1 MKKLLYVFL
10 CIVMVCV
17 CLSIVACDST
27 APKLRINA
35 DTNYWEVSY
44 DNGTTWESL
53 DVKATGEN
61 GTNGTNGTDGTN
73 GENGQNGSVVT
84 IGENGNWFID
94 GVDTGKPATARLEA
108 PQLRINEVT
117 KYWEVSYDEGATWT
131 SLNIIAEGK
140 DGQNGQDG
148 TKVEIG
154 PNGNWFIDGVDT
166 GKLSFCVC
174 SMSECECG
182 CTDIDKLFIPTF
194 RFAVASDIH
203 IQTDDGGVSIGRFE
217 KLYDEAYAYSKD
229 SKIYNKL
236 DGIFF
241 CGDLTEDGRDTE
253 NELFWSTVE
262 EKTKEGTIARA
273 ILGNHDFRIN
283 GYDDV
288 YSNPGAWSD
297 YVADSVTARRFEEEW
312 AKYPADSR
320 IEIGG
325 YQFIFLSMDQYD
337 KDNGIY
343 YREGRRAW
351 LKAELDNAVAADP
364 TGEKPIFVFNHMGP
378 RGTAAGTEGYAADL
392 NLHNILKDYPNVVD
406 FSGHVHVSQINP
418 NSVWQGEY
426 TSIAVG
432 SLTGT
437 KIPINGDPT
446 RTGVSQSLTGD
457 RFWICE
463 MDYNNVLRLI
473 NYDYVRGETFGE
485 PIYLDSF
492 GNPAGFDYTEDRE
505 IIEDVPEFEESA
517 EVIVKSNNYKKVDI
531 TFPQAFSDNLIT
543 TYVVDVVNSSDE
555 IVKTEYILSGAHLG
569 SDKPEEYKLALGGLE
584 QNTAYTINVYAY
596 TFYNEKSAALSVNFT
611 TTAKPAGDI
620 VTPDVM
626 SIQFNTDGTVKE
638 TVTNTT
644 LEMVE
649 GVNPVP
655 IAFDEELGRNVA
667 TFTKGSK
674 YGQHGYKFYDFVE
687 WVPIIKEGFSMEI
700 NVRPGTI
707 ANDASPYKPLAWIQS
722 GGLGFQFQRRSSDNA
737 RIMYFYFYTSSSAKT
752 TVGVE
757 CPSGEW
763 AHLVVTFDGS
773 YLKIYKN
780 GVLVQ
785 TSAEITGTLYNAQA
799 DYIGLGCDANRDGTL
814 EAGFPGK
821 MTTANIYSDCL
832 TDSQVAKLYE
842 PFAPETTEPEETT

>member
-17 CLSIVACDST
+17 CLSIVACESVT
-27 APKLRINA
+27 PKLRINA

-44 DNGTTWESL
+44 DNGSTWESL
-53 DVKATGEN
+53 DVKATGDN
-61 GTNGTNGTDGTN
+61 GANGS
-73 GENGQNGSVVT
+73 NGQNGSNGANGSVVT

-108 PQLRINEVT
+108 PQLRINT
-117 KYWEVSYDEGATWT
+117 DTNYWEVSYDEGTTWQ
-131 SLNIIAEGK
+131 SLNIKATGE
-140 DGQNGQDG
+140 NGTDG

-182 CTDIDKLFIPTF
+182 CTDIDKLFIPML
-194 RFAVASDIH
+194 RFAVTSDIH
-203 IQTDDGGVSIGRFE
+203 IQTSDGGVSIGRFE

-241 CGDLTEDGRDTE
+241 CGDLTQDGRDAE
-253 NELFWSTVE
+253 NELFWGTVE

-273 ILGNHDFRIN
+273 VLGNHDFRTAVSGN
-283 GYDDV
+283 
-288 YSNPGAWSD
+288 AWGD
-297 YVADSVTARRFEEEW
+297 YVADSITARRFEEEW
-312 AKYPADSR
+312 AKYPADSH
-320 IEIGG
+320 IELGG
-325 YQFIFLSMDQYD
+325 YHFIFLSMDLYD
-337 KDNGIY
+337 KDNGVY

-351 LKAELDNAVAADP
+351 LKAELDKAVAADP

-378 RGTAAGTEGYAADL
+378 RGTAAGTEGYGADL

-437 KIPINGDPT
+437 KVPINGDPT
-446 RTGVSQSLTGD
+446 RTGVSQALTGD

-473 NYDYVRGETFGE
+473 NYDYVRGETYGE

-492 GNPAGFDYTEDRE
+492 GNPAGFDYTSDRE

-555 IVKTEYILSGAHLG
+555 IVKTEYVLSGAHLG
-569 SDKPEEYKLALGGLE
+569 SDQPKEFELTLAGLE

-596 TFYNEKSAALSVNFT
+596 TFYNEKSSALSVDFT
-611 TTAKPAGDI
+611 TTAKPTGDN
-620 VTPDVM
+620 VSPDVL
-626 SIQFNTDGTVKE
+626 SVQFNTDGSAID
-638 TVTNTT
+638 TNTNQT
-644 LEMVE
+644 LELVADT
-649 GVNPVP
+649 VAPSV
-655 IAFDEELGRNVA
+655 AFDETLGRNVV
-667 TFTKGSK
+667 TYSRSGK
-674 YGQHGYKFYDFVE
+674 YGQHGYKFYDIVE
-687 WVPIIKEGFSMEI
+687 WAPVISNGFTMEI
-700 NVRPGTI
+700 NVRPTYVPT
-707 ANDASPYKPLAWIQS
+707 DLSPLKPFSWMEN
-722 GGLGFQFQRRSSDNA
+722 GGLGFQYSKTNNGRMS
-737 RIMYFYFYTSSSAKT
+737 FYFYTSSDAKVT
-752 TVGVE
+752 LGVD
-757 CPSGEW
+757 CAKNEW
-763 AHLVVTFDGS
+763 AHLVVTYDGS
-773 YLKIYKN
+773 YLKLYKN
-780 GVLVQ
+780 GTLVD
-785 TSAEITGTLYNAQA
+785 TSAEITKKLYLPSA
-799 DYIGLGCDANRDGTL
+799 DYIAIGCDASKSGAL
-814 EAGFPGK
+814 QSGFPGQ

-832 TDSQVAKLYE
+832 TDSQVAKIYE
-842 PFAPETTEPEETT
+842 PFAPETTEP